1 MWRWSLNYKTGN
13 SQVTVFSTYV
23 EVIPMTAEQLTNYLC
38 ILHVCGGDPIL
49 EYGWNVSTQY
59 SPRMWRWSCILNRS
73 SDSMNVFSTYV
84 EVILNH
90 WWNLCHWSSILHVCG
105 GDPLFA
111 RLATLP
117 VPYSPRMWRW
127 SCSCSKVEAK
137 KEVFSTYVEVIPFG
151 TLYLVKTGSILH
163 VCGGDPKPAG

>member
-1 MWRWSLNYKTGN
+1 MWRWSPEC
-13 SQVTVFSTYV
+13 FS
-23 EVIPMTAEQLTNYLC
+23 IARLTIG

-137 KEVFSTYVEVIPFG
+137 KEVFSTYVEVI
-151 TLYLVKTGSILH
+151 LVLSSCQKSQHGILH
-163 VCGGDPKPAG
+163 VCGGDPVWDFVSGKDWQYSPCMWRWS